1 MGWSLLSL
9 SSFTVV
15 YFILC
20 TVYLLV
26 GVSRR
31 SQWLKALL
39 KCLPIASLLLL
50 VAQTSYRRRQTRSG
64 ETSEQKHSME
74 EEEKTRLLLLG
85 LGLSIAGDA
94 LLVFRGTLGLLG
106 VLSFAIAQCVYIA
119 LFGLTV
125 ERVAEQSFLGLL
137 SGLAVLSVSLLI
149 LLVFCWSFSTVL
161 KSGEHGMRRRFISL
175 VMPVALVYFI
185 LISLM
190 LWSAILQLQQ
200 SYSLF
205 NVFGAVGGLLFYVS
219 DVLIAA
225 GAIWQLRVLLH
236 GRILVMCT
244 YYGAQLL
251 ITLSVANSD
260 IL

>member
-1 MGWSLLSL
+1 M
-9 SSFTVV
+9 
-15 YFILC
+15 
-20 TVYLLV
+20 
-26 GVSRR
+26 
-31 SQWLKALL
+31 
-39 KCLPIASLLLL
+39 
-50 VAQTSYRRRQTRSG
+50 
-64 ETSEQKHSME
+64 
-74 EEEKTRLLLLG
+74 
-85 LGLSIAGDA
+85 
-94 LLVFRGTLGLLG
+94 
-106 VLSFAIAQCVYIA
+106 
-119 LFGLTV
+119 
-125 ERVAEQSFLGLL
+125 
-137 SGLAVLSVSLLI
+137 
-149 LLVFCWSFSTVL
+149 L

-175 VMPVALVYFI
+175 VMPVTLVYFI

-190 LWSAILQLQQ
+190 LWSVILQLQQ

-251 ITLSVANSD
+251 ITLSVVANSD

>member
-50 VAQTSYRRRQTRSG
+50 VALTSYRQRQTRSG
-64 ETSEQKHSME
+64 ETSEQKYSME

-94 LLVFRGTLGLLG
+94 LLVFRGTPWSTLFWHCSMCLHCSVWADSRASGRTILSRTLVWTCSPLCLPSYSLGLL
-106 VLSFAIAQCVYIA
+106 LELQYS
-119 LFGLTV
+119 V
-125 ERVAEQSFLGLL
+125 EE
-137 SGLAVLSVSLLI
+137 
-149 LLVFCWSFSTVL
+149 W
-161 KSGEHGMRRRFISL
+161 
-175 VMPVALVYFI
+175 
-185 LISLM
+185 
-190 LWSAILQLQQ
+190 
-200 SYSLF
+200 
-205 NVFGAVGGLLFYVS
+205 
-219 DVLIAA
+219 
-225 GAIWQLRVLLH
+225 
-236 GRILVMCT
+236 
-244 YYGAQLL
+244 
-251 ITLSVANSD
+251 
-260 IL
+260 